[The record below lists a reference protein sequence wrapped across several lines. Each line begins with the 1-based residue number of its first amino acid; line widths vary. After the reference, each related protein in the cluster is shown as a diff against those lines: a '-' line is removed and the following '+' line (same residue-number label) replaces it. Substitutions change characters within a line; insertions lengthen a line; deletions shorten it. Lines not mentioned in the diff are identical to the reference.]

1 MYRLRISLLF
11 LLFLG
16 TLPAMAQSQ
25 RSLLND
31 GLDQYNEKKYADSEV
46 SFKKSLEKPGELNFH
61 SNYNLGD
68 ALYKQGRYDE
78 AAQYFQNSLQYAKDD
93 KELSAKAFYNIGNS
107 LAKKEKYKEA
117 VEAYKNSLKLN
128 PKDTEAKYNLSYA
141 LEKLKQQQN
150 QQNKNDQ
157 NKDKNKDQ
165 NKDQQKNQDKNNQDK
180 NKDQNKKDQND
191 KNKQDKQDQQNQQ
204 PQPKKNEISKEQAD
218 QILNA
223 FKNNE
228 ADLQKNLRKKK
239 GAVIKTDK
247 DW

>member
-1 MYRLRISLLF
+1 MHRRIYYISAALLF
-11 LLFLG
+11 
-16 TLPAMAQSQ
+16 TLALPLAAQSE

-31 GLDQYNEKKYADSEV
+31 GIEQYKEKKYADSEV
-46 SFKKSLEKPGELNFH
+46 SFKKSVEKNGEFGFH

-78 AAQYFQNSLQYAKDD
+78 AAQYFQNSLQYAKEDRD
-93 KELSAKAFYNIGNS
+93 LSAKALYNIGNS
-107 LAKKEKYKEA
+107 FVKKEKYKEA

-128 PKDTEAKYNLSYA
+128 PKDAEAKYNLSYA

-150 QQNKNDQ
+150 QNQQNKNDQ
-157 NKDKNKDQ
+157 NKDQ
-165 NKDQQKNQDKNNQDK
+165 NKDQKKDDQQKDQEKNNQDK
-180 NKDQNKKDQND
+180 KQDQDKNEQNKQ
-191 KNKQDKQDQQNQQ
+191 QDQQNQ
-204 PQPKKNEISKEQAD
+204 PQPKKNEISKEQAE

-228 ADLQKNLRKKK
+228 AELQKNLRKKK

>member
-93 KELSAKAFYNIGNS
+93 RELSAKAFYNIGNT
-107 LAKKEKYKEA
+107 LTKKEKYKEA

-128 PKDTEAKYNLSYA
+128 PKDAEAKYNLSYA
-141 LEKLKQQQN
+141 LEKLKQQQNQN

-180 NKDQNKKDQND
+180 NKDQNKKDQHD
-191 KNKQDKQDQQNQQ
+191 KNKQDQQNQQ